1 MKDDECVRFLQWA
14 LPRLGKRWPG
24 FRKVRRQVCKR
35 IDCRLLD
42 LGVDNLVQYRRYL
55 QANQA
60 EWDNLDQLCRVT
72 ISRFYRDQRVFDRL
86 GNTVLPELAQAAL
99 GRGEKTLRCWSVGC
113 GSGEEPYTLALIW
126 HRVLQRMYPGLTCEI
141 IATDLDETVL
151 QRAHDGCYPASSLK
165 ELPAGLVAD
174 FEKRGQFYFL
184 PQHIRDL
191 VTPMVQDIRNES
203 PAGCFH
209 LILCRNLVF
218 TYFDQVRQQDVL
230 TRLSDALYGGGAL
243 VLGGHEE
250 LPGEPIHFD
259 RWFPHLPIYRKRKGP
274 LCSTV
279 R

>member
-35 IDCRLLD
+35 IGCRLLD
-42 LGVDNLVQYRRYL
+42 LRVDNLVEYRRYL
-55 QANQA
+55 QANPA

-99 GRGEKTLRCWSVGC
+99 GRGKKTLRCWSAGC

-126 HRVLQRMYPGLTCEI
+126 CQSLQKRYPGLTCEI
-141 IATDLDETVL
+141 VATDIDKSVI
-151 QRAHDGCYPASSLK
+151 QRAHDSCYPASSLK
-165 ELPAGLVAD
+165 ELPVGLAAA

-184 PQHIRDL
+184 PQYIRDL
-191 VTPMVQDIRNES
+191 VTLMIQDIGYES
-203 PAGCFH
+203 PAGRFH

-218 TYFDQVRQQDVL
+218 TYFDRVRQQGVL
-230 TRLSDALYGGGAL
+230 TRLSDTLSGGGAL
-243 VLGGHEE
+243 VLGNHEK
-250 LPGEPIHFD
+250 LPGEPTLFD
-259 RWFPHLPIYRKRKGP
+259 RWFPNLPIYKKRKGP
-274 LCSTV
+274 VCSTI

>member
-35 IDCRLLD
+35 IDSRLRD
-42 LGVDNLVQYRRYL
+42 LGVDNLAEYRRYL
-55 QANQA
+55 QANPA

-72 ISRFYRDQRVFDRL
+72 ISRFYRDHRVFDRL
-86 GNTVLPELAQAAL
+86 GSTVLPELAQAAL
-99 GRGEKTLRCWSVGC
+99 SRGEKKLRCWSAGC

-126 HRVLQRMYPGLTCEI
+126 HRVLQKMYPGLTCEI
-141 IATDLDETVL
+141 IATDIDKTVI
-151 QRAHDGCYPASSLK
+151 QRALGGCYPASSLK
-165 ELPAGLVAD
+165 ELPAGLTAA
-174 FEKRGQFYFL
+174 FEKRWQFYSL
-184 PQHIRDL
+184 HQHIRDL
-191 VTPMVQDIRNES
+191 VTPMVQDIRYVS

-230 TRLSDALYGGGAL
+230 SRFSDALYGGGAL

-250 LPGEPIHFD
+250 LPGEPIDFD

-274 LCSTV
+274 VCSTV
-279 R
+279 

>member
-24 FRKVRRQVCKR
+24 FRKVRRQVCRR
-35 IDCRLLD
+35 IDCRRRD
-42 LGVDNLVQYRRYL
+42 LGVNNLVEYRSYL
-55 QANQA
+55 QANPA

-86 GNTVLPELAQAAL
+86 NSMVLPELAQAVL
-99 GRGEKTLRCWSVGC
+99 SRGEKKLRCWSVGC

-126 HRVLQRMYPGLTCEI
+126 HRVLQKKYPGLTCEI
-141 IATDLDETVL
+141 MATDIDKTVI

-165 ELPAGLVAD
+165 ELPAGLAAA
-174 FEKRGQFYFL
+174 FEKRGQFYYL

-191 VTPMVQDIRNES
+191 VTHMVQDIRYES

-218 TYFDQVRQQDVL
+218 TYFDRVRQRDVL
-230 TRLSDALYGGGAL
+230 SRFSDVLYGDGAL
-243 VLGGHEE
+243 VIGGHEE
-250 LPGEPIHFD
+250 LPGEPIQFD
-259 RWFPHLPIYRKRKGP
+259 RWFANMPIYRKRKGP
-274 LCSTV
+274 ASSTLT
-279 R
+279 